1 MTRSNPNFEQLLAY
15 AAGELPPG
23 ESTRIEA
30 QLAVSCDTAATVAR
44 LHTTLAAMRADRG
57 EAPSAAAI
65 ARARAIFKPAADG
78 KVSWL
83 DRVQQAVAK
92 LVYDSRVEPA
102 LAGFRGDNDGFE
114 LTFDSEAGGIELQL
128 EPETTGTQWRIMG
141 QVTANTPPAAETHE
155 THTPEIPTPTI
166 QVALVP
172 PGTRVATVETDAD
185 EHGMFSFSATPG
197 TYDLLVRVGGTVVIV
212 PNVEVT

>member
-30 QLAVSCDTAATVAR
+30 QMAVSSDTAATVAR
-44 LHTTLAAMRADRG
+44 LRTTLAGMRADRG

-65 ARARAIFKPAADG
+65 ARARAIFKPVADG
-78 KVSWL
+78 KLNWL
-83 DRVQQAVAK
+83 DKIQQAVAR
-92 LVYDSRVEPA
+92 LVYDSRVESA
-102 LAGFRGDNDGFE
+102 LAGFRGDSDGFE

-128 EPETTGTQWRIMG
+128 EPETTGSKWRVMG
-141 QVTANTPPAAETHE
+141 QVTANASPAPQTPGTDTPA
-155 THTPEIPTPTI
+155 I

-172 PGTRVATVETDAD
+172 PGTRVAAVETDAD

-197 TYDLLVRVGGTVVIV
+197 TYDLLVRVGDTVVIV